1 MHPQSYQ
8 EPSPKRRQPFG
19 DRTNGHEDL
28 APAPH
33 PRQIHR
39 TPRSLPPP
47 EFVRLQGRMLGGRES
62 VDCLPI
68 GRFVRLVQWE
78 GTLVVVK
85 HGSNV
90 PSADADIMRLARA
103 NTAVPVPEVL
113 GVVHEADKT
122 YLYIEYID
130 GKTLDEAWGTLSST
144 DIARIKSS
152 FATSLLSAHT
162 DWNHRYRL
170 SSPGRALNSKKPEPV
185 VRSVDDFRRWIRF
198 EIDRRSL
205 DLVTRQIPSDFE
217 GVLADGH
224 VCLVHADLH
233 AENMLVKNSRIVAIL
248 DWVMASWLP
257 RAVQSYVMVNYLQA
271 DRLGPGSVFNA
282 LGDVQPRP

>member
-1 MHPQSYQ
+1 
-8 EPSPKRRQPFG
+8 
-19 DRTNGHEDL
+19 
-28 APAPH
+28 
-33 PRQIHR
+33 
-39 TPRSLPPP
+39 
-47 EFVRLQGRMLGGRES
+47 
-62 VDCLPI
+62 
-68 GRFVRLVQWE
+68 
-78 GTLVVVK
+78 
-85 HGSNV
+85 
-90 PSADADIMRLARA
+90 MRLARA

-152 FATSLLSAHT
+152 FAT
-162 DWNHRYRL
+162 Y
-170 SSPGRALNSKKPEPV
+170 
-185 VRSVDDFRRWIRF
+185 
-198 EIDRRSL
+198 
-205 DLVTRQIPSDFE
+205 FE